1 MKKSLAISASLG
13 DSVIIAVIALVVL
26 NSVSNA
32 GDCSRCESAVAT
44 CWRLIRKLTKKLKSK
59 PDDVY

>member
-1 MKKSLAISASLG
+1 MSLIKKSLAISASLG

-44 CWRLIRKLTKKLKSK
+44 SPEAHQKADEKTEIET
-59 PDDVY
+59 